1 MYLTLELAPGAARK
15 YISNQTRN
23 AILAPVWQKLA
34 RKTAAPG
41 SRPKSLMDQMHW
53 RREIH
58 LPVKSNLPLLAAR
71 HLYQFWSLGLLV
83 LPNTA
88 LRQNSE
94 HKSEDIHIPY
104 SESKVFRS
112 RFQDFYLQYFSK
124 LSTSPSD
131 NWALWCTS
139 TWPFLPCSSPLTAA
153 ASTWPLSLVLHS
165 LQLTFVPYGRGHHF
179 SQFTMAHIS
188 YIYRNIVTLITTFH
202 PFLGFSL
209 QKISPAF
216 HLTSLPPCVCASTG
230 AGWHWGGGGFWSDT
244 Q

>member
-1 MYLTLELAPGAARK
+1 MLHNRWVYLHAAHQLSDSSSRYFRIEDEWPVGWFALCRWHFRIFLFCFTILMYLTLELAPGAARK

-58 LPVKSNLPLLAAR
+58 LPVKSNLPLLAAS

-94 HKSEDIHIPY
+94 HKSEDINIPY
-104 SESKVFRS
+104 SESKVFQS
-112 RFQDFYLQYFSK
+112 RFLDFYLQY
-124 LSTSPSD
+124 
-131 NWALWCTS
+131 
-139 TWPFLPCSSPLTAA
+139 
-153 ASTWPLSLVLHS
+153 
-165 LQLTFVPYGRGHHF
+165 
-179 SQFTMAHIS
+179 
-188 YIYRNIVTLITTFH
+188 
-202 PFLGFSL
+202 
-209 QKISPAF
+209 
-216 HLTSLPPCVCASTG
+216 
-230 AGWHWGGGGFWSDT
+230 
-244 Q
+244 